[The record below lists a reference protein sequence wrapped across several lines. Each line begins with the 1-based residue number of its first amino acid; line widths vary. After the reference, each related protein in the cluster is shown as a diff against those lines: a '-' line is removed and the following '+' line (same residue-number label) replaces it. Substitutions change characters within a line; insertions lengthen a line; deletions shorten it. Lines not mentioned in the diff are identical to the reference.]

1 MAKVL
6 CSTGSL
12 IGRPNGRDYRLL
24 ESFSKE
30 LKCDGFEFM
39 MYTDWYEKIPDII
52 AMVRGSGISVP
63 AYHAQKSIGENISKG
78 GHDELEDAF
87 RRFTQNAEMAAALGA
102 EKMVIHLWDGITSD
116 NNIKSNLKAYA
127 EIRKIADAN
136 GLMLL
141 VENVVCNCA
150 DPYTHWM
157 ELLERYPDVKFI
169 FDTKMAAFHNQL
181 DMLYE
186 DRNAFLWQQ
195 GHICHYHVNDYAGGY
210 MDWANLRTLLLGR
223 GKLDFDRF
231 FSFIRKIGYDDTF
244 TLEGT
249 AFDATGSV
257 DFEALNAEVDFVR
270 SRLYSLRERKP

>member
-1 MAKVL
+1 MV
-6 CSTGSL
+6 
-12 IGRPNGRDYRLL
+12 P
-24 ESFSKE
+24 FSKE

-39 MYTDWYEKIPDII
+39 MYTDWYEKIPDIV
-52 AMVRGSGISVP
+52 ALVRENGISVP
-63 AYHAQKSIGENISKG
+63 VYHAQKSIGENISKG
-78 GHDELEDAF
+78 GPDELADAF
-87 RRFTQNAEMAAALGA
+87 KRFAQNAEMAAALGA

-116 NNIKSNLKAYA
+116 CNIKSNLKAYA
-127 EIRKIADAN
+127 ELRKIADAN
-136 GLMLL
+136 GVQLL

-186 DRNAFLWQQ
+186 ERNAFLWQQ

-210 MDWANLRTLLLGR
+210 MDWANLRTLLIGR
-223 GKLDFDRF
+223 GKLDFERF
-231 FSFIRKIGYDDTF
+231 FAYIKKIGYDDTF

-249 AFDATGSV
+249 AFDQTGNV
-257 DFEALNAEVDFVR
+257 DIEALNAEVEFVR
-270 SRLYSLRERKP
+270 SHL

>member
-52 AMVRGSGISVP
+52 ATVRGSGISVP

-127 EIRKIADAN
+127 ELRKIADAN

-157 ELLERYPDVKFI
+157 ELLERYPDVRFI

-249 AFDATGSV
+249 AFDATGAV

-270 SRLYSLRERKP
+270 SRL

>member
-1 MAKVL
+1 MARVL
-6 CSTGSL
+6 CSTGSM

-24 ESFSKE
+24 ETFSKE

-52 AMVRGSGISVP
+52 SLVRGSGISVP
-63 AYHAQKSIGENISKG
+63 VYHAQKSIGENISKG

-87 RRFTQNAEMAAALGA
+87 RRFAQNAEMAAGLGA

-127 EIRKIADAN
+127 ELRKIADAN

-150 DPYTHWM
+150 DPFTHWL

-186 DRNAFLWQQ
+186 ERNAYLWQQ

-249 AFDATGSV
+249 AFDATGAV
-257 DFEALNAEVDFVR
+257 DTEALNAEVDFVR
-270 SRLYSLRERKP
+270 SRL